1 MTPEQLTRISAA
13 YDTLF
18 ATMAG
23 DNVTYISPTGI
34 STDLI
39 CILYNLKFEHKPG
52 LIIDLGGLR
61 EQDELEMLFSTN
73 ILNAAN
79 VTLDVAGYW
88 MIDGVRYDFAEKE
101 PIKEKLNP
109 VGGLQNLV
117 SCRVRLS
124 AEINQTETGAV
135 WSLNEN

>member
-1 MTPEQLTRISAA
+1 MTPDQLTRISAA

-18 ATMAG
+18 ATLAA
-23 DNVTYISPTGI
+23 DKVTYVSFVGV

-52 LIIDLGGLR
+52 LIVDLGGLR
-61 EQDELEMLFSTN
+61 DQDELEMLFSTN
-73 ILNAAN
+73 ILAAAKVTLN
-79 VTLDVAGYW
+79 VTGHWVIGGL
-88 MIDGVRYDFAEKE
+88 RYDFSDKE
-101 PIKEKLNP
+101 PIKDKLNP

-124 AEINQTETGAV
+124 AEINQTEPDAS
-135 WSLNEN
+135 WSFNES